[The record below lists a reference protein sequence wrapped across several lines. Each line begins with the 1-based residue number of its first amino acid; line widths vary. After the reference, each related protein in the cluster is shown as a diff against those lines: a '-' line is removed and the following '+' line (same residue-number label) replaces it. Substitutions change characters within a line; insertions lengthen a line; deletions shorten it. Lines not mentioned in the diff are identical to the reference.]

1 MATLMLKEKKAP
13 ITSTT
18 SMEDVEK
25 DTDSTTKDI
34 EAMGDEV
41 AGATE
46 DSTVMADMDVG
57 VDRLLRDLLM
67 TSRIIGS
74 TTMRRGSR
82 L

>member
-1 MATLMLKEKKAP
+1 MLKEKKAP

-25 DTDSTTKDI
+25 DTDSITKDI
-34 EAMGDEV
+34 EGMADVVE
-41 AGATE
+41 AATE
-46 DSTVMADMDVG
+46 DSRVMADMDVG

>member
-1 MATLMLKEKKAP
+1 MLKEKKAP

-25 DTDSTTKDI
+25 DTDSITKDI
-34 EAMGDEV
+34 EGMADVVE
-41 AGATE
+41 AATE